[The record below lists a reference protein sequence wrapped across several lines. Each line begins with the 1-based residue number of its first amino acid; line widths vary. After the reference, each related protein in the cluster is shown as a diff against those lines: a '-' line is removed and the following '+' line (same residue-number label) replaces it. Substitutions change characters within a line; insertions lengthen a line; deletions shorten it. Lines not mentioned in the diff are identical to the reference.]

1 MTSEPVDRYS
11 GSPLSEWIATLPN
24 EFEFDAVSLWEIIPG
39 LRDSFG
45 LEGGALEHAIRQ
57 ALAEVLARGARPVVG
72 CSEDGSWRET
82 TRYGDS
88 PNDIINAVIAEWHR
102 MGRDPDV
109 GDVWFAL
116 PALYESRG

>member
-1 MTSEPVDRYS
+1 
-11 GSPLSEWIATLPN
+11 
-24 EFEFDAVSLWEIIPG
+24 
-39 LRDSFG
+39 
-45 LEGGALEHAIRQ
+45 LERAIRQ
-57 ALAEVLARGARPVVG
+57 ALAGVLARGARPVVG

-116 PALYESRG
+116 PELYESRG